1 MEVELDE
8 IPVHSLVPA
17 ALRDLASADEFM
29 ARLPQHDG
37 EMAALLQDAEAA
49 GECLRFVGALFRAGW
64 ELCWLSMYA
73 ADRRGDGAPVYGLAY
88 SVCTRSWAR
97 SDSTY

>member
-17 ALRDLASADEFM
+17 ALRDIASADEFM

-37 EMAALLQDAEAA
+37 EMAALLSDAEAA
-49 GECLRFVGALFRAGW
+49 GECLRFVGARFGVCW
-64 ELCWLSMYA
+64 KLC
-73 ADRRGDGAPVYGLAY
+73 
-88 SVCTRSWAR
+88 
-97 SDSTY
+97 